1 VVSFE
6 ERFIRWF
13 LFHDFGSVLPSV
25 KRVFQA
31 GGHGIRFSG
40 ATLAWSNPD
49 THPLY
54 TLFPARAQRFSSVIQ
69 EFLITAPDGKTTE
82 RIPTTSIWASGQA
95 VWYPLFGSNPY
106 AGRIQIPG
114 SSDLTNLFCGQRKE

>member
-54 TLFPARAQRFSSVIQ
+54 TLFPARAQRFSSVIVAQ
-69 EFLITAPDGKTTE
+69 RSAFASNYARFKNLHVKGSYPFRVVPSFILSAFS
-82 RIPTTSIWASGQA
+82 IP
-95 VWYPLFGSNPY
+95 
-106 AGRIQIPG
+106 
-114 SSDLTNLFCGQRKE
+114 K